1 MKKRPDSTCDVRYSG
16 VPFSVE
22 LLLLAAAGVVA
33 GALNVIG
40 GGGSFLILPILLFAG
55 LPAAVANGTNRVG
68 VLAQN
73 LGGLFGFHRHG
84 AIDWKWSWAACVPA
98 LLGAAIGVWLALQLP
113 NVAFKRTLS
122 IFMLAMTLWS
132 ILSPARGGANGEV
145 KSPWHPGVMLGFF
158 VVGVYGGFIQAGVGF
173 IVLAV
178 TSYAGLDMLR
188 GNAAKLLTVLLI
200 TILSLIVFAAS
211 AQVDWPRGL
220 ALSAGTIVGSL
231 YGVKLAVYK
240 GDAWLQRVVT
250 TTVVLFA
257 IALWFQ

>member
-1 MKKRPDSTCDVRYSG
+1 M
-16 VPFSVE
+16 E
-22 LLLLAAAGVVA
+22 LSALAAAGVVA

-73 LGGLFGFHRHG
+73 VGGLFGFHRHG
-84 AIDWKWSWAACVPA
+84 AIDWKWSWAASVPA
-98 LLGAAIGVWLALQLP
+98 MFGAAIGVWLALQLP

-122 IFMLAMTLWS
+122 VAMLALTLWS
-132 ILSPARGGANGEV
+132 ILGPGNSGSAKREV

-158 VVGVYGGFIQAGVGF
+158 AVGVYGGFIQAGVGF

-178 TSYAGLDMLR
+178 TSWAGLDMLR
-188 GNAAKLLTVLLI
+188 GNAVKLLSVLLI
-200 TILSLIVFAAS
+200 TVLSLAVFAAS

-220 ALSAGTIVGSL
+220 ALSVGTIIGSL
-231 YGVKLAVYK
+231 YGVKLAVLK
-240 GDAWLQRVVT
+240 GEAWLQRVVSI
-250 TTVVLFA
+250 TVVIFA
-257 IALWFQ
+257 ILLWFQ